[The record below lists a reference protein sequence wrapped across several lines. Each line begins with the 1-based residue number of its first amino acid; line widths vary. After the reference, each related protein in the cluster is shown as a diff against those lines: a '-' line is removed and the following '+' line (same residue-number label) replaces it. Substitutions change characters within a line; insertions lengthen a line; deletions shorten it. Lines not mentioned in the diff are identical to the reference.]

1 MYNYNSV
8 LVYDPLIIAGGY
20 PSEHEI
26 PILEEDGLSI
36 YPGDLLEMSEEGVRL
51 HTKKGGLVR
60 PAFVAMINPYSA
72 DLFRSKHPLDCP
84 YIFRSDNGEVQQVV
98 CISATRGQKLY
109 MRTKLTVSQG
119 DFLCSSGDG
128 TLEISEGDANVF
140 AVALESVTVGDVP
153 ARVLVEVA

>member
-8 LVYDPLIIAGGY
+8 LVYDPLVISGGY

-26 PILEEDGLSI
+26 PILKEDGLKI
-36 YPGDLLEMSEEGVRL
+36 YPGDLLQMNEGSVKL
-51 HTKKGGLVR
+51 HGQKGGLVR

-84 YIFRSDNGEVQQVV
+84 YIFRNDDGEVQQVV

-109 MRTKLTVSQG
+109 MRIKSTVSEG

-128 TLEISEGDANVF
+128 ALETGDTNVF
-140 AVALESVTVGDVP
+140 AVALESVTVEDAP